1 MADQLICQCR
11 KRLSKAFEVEADLRI
26 PLAQSPVTVLFGPSG
41 SGKTTLL
48 RMLAGL
54 ERPDAGSIVFRDVPW
69 FDDARAIHLP
79 PQQRRAGFLFQD
91 YALFPH
97 LTVAENIAYAAS
109 PEIAR
114 KLLDTFGLADLAA
127 RKPRA
132 ISGGQQQRVA
142 LARALAAEPALLLL
156 DEPLSALD
164 APTRSRTRYELRR
177 LLLSGGV
184 PSIVVTH
191 DRMEAVALGDWMA
204 VMVDG
209 RIRQTGPVQEV
220 FRKPADLQVAESVGV
235 ENVLAA
241 EIVGRESGLLV
252 LQVSGDAGGARI
264 QCVDSGETGSRLRLH
279 PRRGRRHHAADGSGI
294 ERAQPTGGMRAV
306 GCPGRRAGARRTR
319 LRVSAGG
326 DGHFAIRRGTG
337 AARGRDR
344 VRRGQSYGG
353 PPGRPQLPTIELMA
367 KKESPVK
374 TNAARILDAAGIHYE
389 LREYTVDEDDLS
401 APRVAEKIGMPP
413 EQVFKT
419 LVARGD
425 RTGVLIACIPANTE
439 LDLKALA
446 AASGNKKVEL
456 VAVKE
461 VLGLTGYIRGGV
473 SPIGTRKPY
482 PFYLDETAI
491 LWDVISV
498 SAGVRG
504 CQMVLA
510 PDDLTRVL
518 DARSSAIA
526 NS

>member
-26 PLAQSPVTVLFGPSG
+26 PLAQAPVTVLFGPSG

-54 ERPDAGSIVFRDVPW
+54 ERPDTGSIVFRDVPW

-109 PEIAR
+109 RETAR

-177 LLLSGGV
+177 MLLSGGV

-252 LQVSGDAGGARI
+252 LQVSGQR
-264 QCVDSGETGSRLRLH
+264 
-279 PRRGRRHHAADGSGI
+279 
-294 ERAQPTGGMRAV
+294 
-306 GCPGRRAGARRTR
+306 
-319 LRVSAGG
+319 
-326 DGHFAIRRGTG
+326 
-337 AARGRDR
+337 AARGFSASMAARQGPSSPASAPRMSPSPAQMDQVSSAR
-344 VRRGQSYGG
+344 NRLAGCVRSVVPEGALARIELDCGFPLVAMVTSQSAAELALREGESVSRGGQSYGG
-353 PPGRPQLPTIELMA
+353 PPGGSQLPTIELMA

-389 LREYTVDEDDLS
+389 LREYAVDEDDLS

-473 SPIGTRKPY
+473 SPVGTRKPY

-504 CQMVLA
+504 CQMLLA

-518 DARSSAIA
+518 DARSCAIA